1 MGNGSNI
8 YTVLYV
14 YVTCLIVSV
23 NLSSVSPYTQTIVDS
38 ELHSMT
44 ETVQRVVHQVY
55 SSDRF
60 RQFE

>member
-8 YTVLYV
+8 YTVLYG

-38 ELHSMT
+38 GQHSMT
-44 ETVQRVVHQVY
+44 ETVQRVVHLVY

-60 RQFE
+60 RQF